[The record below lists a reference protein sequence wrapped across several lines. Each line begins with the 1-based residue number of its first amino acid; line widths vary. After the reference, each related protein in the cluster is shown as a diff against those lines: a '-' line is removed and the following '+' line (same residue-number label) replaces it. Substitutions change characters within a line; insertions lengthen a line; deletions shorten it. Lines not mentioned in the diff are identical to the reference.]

1 MAEHKEYAAAAE
13 AMFAGF
19 ARRHSLT
26 IEKVEQDEIELLMRV
41 PRQPGLS
48 FELALGLQNAD
59 ELNIGVGEFWS
70 YFFPFEKVRSLV
82 SSVLDGLV
90 TGDCRLVTH
99 TRRGRVIKRVLE
111 QRAHGKWRGI
121 YTAYAVL
128 DLPFM
133 PRTSTCL
140 YNEDAGG
147 R

>member
-1 MAEHKEYAAAAE
+1 MAEYKEYTAE
-13 AMFAGF
+13 AEALFRDF

-26 IEKVEQDEIELLMRV
+26 IEKAAPDNIELLMRV
-41 PRQPGLS
+41 PRQRGLS
-48 FELALGLQNAD
+48 FELTLGLQNGD
-59 ELNIGVGEFWS
+59 QLNIGVGEFWS
-70 YFFPFEKVRSLV
+70 HFFPFEKVRPLV

-111 QRAHGKWRGI
+111 QRAHGTWRAI
-121 YTAYAVL
+121 YTAYAAI